1 VARWLAAQEVHLH
14 HHHHH
19 HHPPMSKGGRIQD
32 MMMCQESSVSWVAQ
46 IPPSM
51 QSLIGVNLMKTCSTF
66 IAKKETIA
74 YKVEGREMEKRT

>member
-1 VARWLAAQEVHLH
+1 MWLAAQEVHL
-14 HHHHH
+14 HHH

-32 MMMCQESSVSWVAQ
+32 MMMCQEASVSWVAQ
-46 IPPSM
+46 TPPSM
-51 QSLIGVNLMKTCSTF
+51 HLSLIGVNLMKTCSTF